1 MATGNGPEPRG
12 RKSSATWLG
21 PGPYR
26 WRERAA
32 VAATFSRMPSF
43 SDRRVST
50 IFAFVLASGLC
61 VALLLVRIVES
72 GSSGYRFL
80 VWNLVLAWIPF
91 LLALALYDANR
102 RGAARPCQLL
112 VAGGWLLFLPN
123 APYIVTDFLH
133 IGVIPGAPIWFDA
146 SLVAT
151 FAGTG
156 VMLGLASLLLV
167 QSVVS
172 RSWGHVWSW
181 LVLFPVLGLCSLG
194 IALGRIARFNSWDAV
209 SQPGA
214 ILRVLGDKLLDPE
227 TAVRGIA
234 LVGALT
240 VSLAV
245 GYLVLYAVAGLVPR
259 RERSIERD

>member
-1 MATGNGPEPRG
+1 V
-12 RKSSATWLG
+12 
-21 PGPYR
+21 
-26 WRERAA
+26 A
-32 VAATFSRMPSF
+32 VAATFWTMPSL

-61 VALLLVRIVES
+61 GALLLVRIVES
-72 GSSGYRFL
+72 DSSGYRFL

-91 LLALALYDANR
+91 LLALALYDADR
-102 RGAARPCQLL
+102 RGAPRPWQLL
-112 VAGGWLLFLPN
+112 IAAGWLLFLPN

-133 IGVIPGAPIWFDA
+133 VGVIWGAPVWFDA
-146 SLVAT
+146 SLVAA
-151 FAGTG
+151 FAATG

-172 RSWGHVWSW
+172 RAWGDVWSW
-181 LVLFPVLGLCSLG
+181 LVLVPVLGLCSLG

-209 SQPGA
+209 SRPDA
-214 ILRVLGDKLLDPE
+214 VLRVLGDKLLDP
-227 TAVRGIA
+227 AAALRGIA

-259 RERSIERD
+259 RERSVERD

>member
-1 MATGNGPEPRG
+1 
-12 RKSSATWLG
+12 
-21 PGPYR
+21 
-26 WRERAA
+26 
-32 VAATFSRMPSF
+32 MPSL
-43 SDRRVST
+43 SDRRVTT

-61 VALLLVRIVES
+61 GALFLARAVETD
-72 GSSGYRFL
+72 SSSWRFL

-91 LLALALYDANR
+91 VLALALYDANR
-102 RGAARPCQLL
+102 RGSARGWQLL
-112 VAGGWLLFLPN
+112 LASGWLLFLPN

-133 IGVIPGAPIWFDA
+133 VGVIGGAPIWFDA
-146 SLVAT
+146 SLVAA
-151 FAGTG
+151 FAATG

-172 RSWGHVWSW
+172 RTWGELWSW
-181 LVLFPVLGLCSLG
+181 LVLVPVLGLCSLG

-209 SQPGA
+209 SQPDA
-214 ILRVLGDKLLDPE
+214 ILRVLGDKLLDPWS
-227 TAVRGIA
+227 AARGIA

-259 RERSIERD
+259 RERSAERD